1 MFGTLVSDM
10 QDNITIV
17 APTATEDGKIS
28 GTLYKQTDENSALVS
43 HWGEGYFLSLKF
55 NSSDWSNYDS
65 VEVGLDPSQSSGLVD
80 ILSDPDK
87 NGAFKITSPSVQKFK
102 VVATKGSET
111 ITKYYEFTDDL
122 QGLTDKEDPTS
133 VDLGFM

>member
-10 QDNITIV
+10 QDDITIV
-17 APTATEDGKIS
+17 APTATENGKIS
-28 GTLYKQTDENSALVS
+28 GNLFKQTESSALVDR
-43 HWGEGYFLSLKF
+43 WGEGYFLSLKF
-55 NSSDWSNYDS
+55 TSPDWTQYDS
-65 VEVGLDPSQSSGLVD
+65 VQVGLDPSESSGLVE

-87 NGAFKITSPSVQKFK
+87 NGAFKITSPSVQSFK

-111 ITKYYEFTDDL
+111 VTSVYEFTNEL
-122 QGLTDKEDPTS
+122 QGLTDKDDPTS